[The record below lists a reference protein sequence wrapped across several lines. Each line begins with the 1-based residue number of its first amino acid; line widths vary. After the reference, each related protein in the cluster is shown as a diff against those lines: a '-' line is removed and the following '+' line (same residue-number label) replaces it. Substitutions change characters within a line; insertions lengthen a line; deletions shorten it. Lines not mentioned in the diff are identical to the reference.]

1 MFIVFIYSRNDVI
14 YNSYQQKKQDWPFV
28 DPRTSIEPTSTIK
41 YTIIQR
47 QRERE
52 VIREKLK
59 KRYNVADYLSLSG
72 RPVKLNGPHMISFNG
87 DSMSYVEGFM
97 AAVMPTMTAGIP

>member
-52 VIREKLK
+52 VIGEKLK

-72 RPVKLNGPHMISFNG
+72 RPVKLNDPHMTSFNG
-87 DSMSYVEGFM
+87 ASVSYVEGFM

>member
-1 MFIVFIYSRNDVI
+1 MFIVFIYSRNEVI

-28 DPRTSIEPTSTIK
+28 NPHTSIEPTAAIK
-41 YTIIQR
+41 NIQLYND
-47 QRERE
+47 RERE
-52 VIREKLK
+52 VIGQKLK
-59 KRYNVADYLSLSG
+59 KRHNVVDYLSLSG
-72 RPVKLNGPHMISFNG
+72 RPVKLNGPHMTSFNG

>member
-1 MFIVFIYSRNDVI
+1 M
-14 YNSYQQKKQDWPFV
+14 
-28 DPRTSIEPTSTIK
+28 
-41 YTIIQR
+41 
-47 QRERE
+47 
-52 VIREKLK
+52 K

-72 RPVKLNGPHMISFNG
+72 RPVKLNGSHMTSFNG